1 MSSNFLKKLEEE
13 KLQAQNGQPIDAEM
27 QEEDEDDDEEGD
39 EVAGLDQIHDGV
51 GAINLGK
58 PAGIPPS
65 APKTMSGMKSGI
77 NPKQATK
84 YDPVPWDN
92 YFDSKEKMDGVVPIY
107 HAGHQGHV
115 FLCLHGAGHSALSFA
130 SQARILKNEL
140 YNSTC
145 VSFDFRGH
153 GEHFCENELQLDQ

>member
-1 MSSNFLKKLEEE
+1 MNI
-13 KLQAQNGQPIDAEM
+13 GQ
-27 QEEDEDDDEEGD
+27 
-39 EVAGLDQIHDGV
+39 
-51 GAINLGK
+51 

-65 APKTMSGMKSGI
+65 APKTLAGMKSGI

-84 YDPVPWDN
+84 YDPAPWN
-92 YFDSKEKMDGVVPIY
+92 EFFDTKEKMDGVVPIY
-107 HAGHQGHV
+107 HAGTQGHV

-130 SQARILKNEL
+130 SQARILKNEP

-153 GEHFCENELQLDQ
+153 GDHFCENESQMDQ